1 MATLT
6 ADRYVTRYDD
16 VATGTHGGTLK
27 AAAKIFKGGLV
38 VRDASGYLIK
48 GSTATTLIPMGVAQE
63 TVDNTS
69 GANGD
74 KSATLATGA
83 FEFENSTAG
92 DLIGL
97 TEIGVDVWIV
107 DDQTVAKTNGGATR
121 SRAGKCVGVTSAGKV
136 IVRVAPGL

>member
-1 MATLT
+1 MAAQT
-6 ADRYVTRYDD
+6 ADRYLVRHDD
-16 VATGTHGGTLK
+16 PATGVHGGTLK
-27 AAAKIFKGGLV
+27 AAAKIFKGSLV

-48 GSTATTLIPMGVAQE
+48 GSTSTTLIPMGVSPE

-74 KSATLATGA
+74 KSVTLMTGA

-97 TEIGVDVWIV
+97 TEIGVDVYIV
-107 DDQTVAKTNGGATR
+107 DDQTVAKTNGGSTR

-136 IVRVAPGL
+136 VVRVAPGL